1 MKKLLL
7 GLLGAFL
14 LLVLVLVLRTVTA
27 SSLQPSAGT
36 PTDRVGVL
44 DADALAARLGEAVR
58 FRTVAGTPEEG
69 YDAAPFEAFHA
80 WMQERF
86 PATHTGLKR
95 EVVAGHS
102 LLYTWKG
109 LDPTLPPIVLVAH
122 QDVVPVSDDTLGD
135 WTHSPWSGEVRDGW
149 IWGRGTLDD
158 KVAVVGILEA
168 VEALWGSGFQPTRTV
183 HLAFGH
189 DEEVSG
195 TGAMATAS
203 LLRERGVSPLFVL
216 DEGLAVTHG
225 IVPGLEAPAALVGLA
240 EKGYLTVELT
250 ATGEGGHSSM
260 PPAHTAVG
268 VLADAVTALEADPM
282 PIHMDGPL
290 AHMFTWLGPEM
301 GFGNKLVFRNLWLLG
316 PVVASKLA
324 SGLSTNASIRTT
336 TAVTMFDGGVKEN
349 VLPQSATAVVNFR
362 LHPSDS
368 REDVLKHVARVAD
381 PRGITVKPRAGLGGG
396 EARVSSV
403 ESEGWRLVSG
413 AVKTAFPD
421 AHVAP
426 GMSVGAT
433 DARFYAALS
442 DSVYRFSPI
451 RLHKDTHD
459 TGRIHGTDER
469 VSVENYAEVVRFY
482 AQLIVDATS
491 GEAPTPVPD

>member
-1 MKKLLL
+1 
-7 GLLGAFL
+7 
-14 LLVLVLVLRTVTA
+14 
-27 SSLQPSAGT
+27 
-36 PTDRVGVL
+36 
-44 DADALAARLGEAVR
+44 
-58 FRTVAGTPEEG
+58 
-69 YDAAPFEAFHA
+69 
-80 WMQERF
+80 
-86 PATHTGLKR
+86 
-95 EVVAGHS
+95 
-102 LLYTWKG
+102 
-109 LDPTLPPIVLVAH
+109 
-122 QDVVPVSDDTLGD
+122 
-135 WTHSPWSGEVRDGW
+135 
-149 IWGRGTLDD
+149 
-158 KVAVVGILEA
+158 
-168 VEALWGSGFQPTRTV
+168 
-183 HLAFGH
+183 
-189 DEEVSG
+189 
-195 TGAMATAS
+195 
-203 LLRERGVSPLFVL
+203 
-216 DEGLAVTHG
+216 
-225 IVPGLEAPAALVGLA
+225 
-240 EKGYLTVELT
+240 
-250 ATGEGGHSSM
+250 M

-290 AHMFTWLGPEM
+290 AHMFSWLGPEM

-316 PVVASKLA
+316 PVVKSKLA

-368 REDVLKHVARVAD
+368 REDVLKHVAQIAD
-381 PRGITVKPRAGLGGG
+381 PRGIIVKPRAGLGGG

-403 ESEGWRLVSG
+403 ESEGWRLVSS

-433 DARFYAALS
+433 DARFYASLS

-482 AQLIVDATS
+482 AQLIVDAAS
-491 GEAPTPVPD
+491 GEAPAPVPD